1 MRIALLKRTHLRL
14 VAVAFAA
21 GLGVGPIAN
30 AQGGAQGAAAQALPD
45 DTLTVF
51 GNTTTIEIAPVL
63 VVADRGLYPGP
74 MTVTNGGILNL
85 YGVETASELFS
96 AGTAVLATNAET
108 QALRNS
114 VDNPDLRIILTV
126 SEGLYRLVAK
136 RSAGI
141 SQVADLRGKK
151 IGTILN
157 TSSNYF
163 VQAMLASAGLSI
175 DDVEISRVF
184 PLTSYATAL
193 TTGGL
198 DAVSVWEPGA
208 EYAAEAIGDDAIEF
222 HDPTIYREIFN
233 LNTRAMH
240 LEDPVMR
247 ARIVEFVRALIEASE
262 LIGEQPAIAWPLV
275 ARSAGL
281 DEALV
286 ARVWRHHA
294 WPATLVPDLLDVL
307 VEEEQWL
314 ASQAGRTARSRETLA
329 TLIDGSVLEEARR

>member
-1 MRIALLKRTHLRL
+1 MRRGLVAALLLGSAASQAQPGN
-14 VAVAFAA
+14 VAA
-21 GLGVGPIAN
+21 P
-30 AQGGAQGAAAQALPD
+30 AQSGDVLS
-45 DTLTVF
+45 VY

-74 MTVTNGGILNL
+74 MTVTNGGIPNL
-85 YGVETASELFS
+85 FGVETTSDLFS

-136 RSAGI
+136 RSSGI
-141 SQVADLRGKK
+141 AEIADLRGKK
-151 IGTILN
+151 VGTILN

-175 DDVEISRVF
+175 GDVEISSVF
-184 PLTSYATAL
+184 PLTNYATAL

-198 DAVSVWEPGA
+198 DAVAVWEPGA

-222 HDPTIYREIFN
+222 HDPAIYREVFN

-240 LEDPVMR
+240 LEDPIMR
-247 ARIVEFVRALIEASE
+247 ARIVRFVRALIEASE
-262 LIGEQPAIAWPLV
+262 LIAEQPAIAWPLV

-286 ARVWRHHA
+286 ARVWRHHSY
-294 WPATLVPDLLDVL
+294 PATLVPDLLDVL
-307 VEEEQWL
+307 VLEEQWL
-314 ASQAGRTARSRETLA
+314 ASQAGRPARSRETLA
-329 TLIDGSVLEEARR
+329 TLIDRSVLEEALGER

>member
-1 MRIALLKRTHLRL
+1 MRRGLLTALLLGSA
-14 VAVAFAA
+14 AVQAQPGGATA
-21 GLGVGPIAN
+21 E
-30 AQGGAQGAAAQALPD
+30 AQGGE
-45 DTLTVF
+45 TLSVF

-63 VVADRGLYPGP
+63 VVADRGLYPGAL
-74 MTVTNGGILNL
+74 TVTNGGIPNL
-85 YGVETASELFS
+85 FGVETTSELFS

-136 RSAGI
+136 RSSGI
-141 SQVADLRGKK
+141 AEIADLRGKK

-175 DDVEISRVF
+175 DDVEISTVL
-184 PLTSYATAL
+184 PLTNYATAL

-198 DAVSVWEPGA
+198 DAVSAWEPGA

-222 HDPTIYREIFN
+222 HDPTVYREVFN

-247 ARIVEFVRALIEASE
+247 ARIVNFVRALIEASE
-262 LIGEQPAIAWPLV
+262 LIEESPEIAWPLV
-275 ARSAGL
+275 ARSSGL
-281 DEALV
+281 DEELV

-294 WPATLVPDLLDVL
+294 YPATLVPDLLDVL
-307 VEEEQWL
+307 VEEELWL
-314 ASQAGRTARSRETLA
+314 ASQAGRPARSREELS
-329 TLIDGSVLEEARR
+329 TLIDHSVLEEALGQR

>member
-1 MRIALLKRTHLRL
+1 MRTTLLELTSLTL
-14 VAVAFAA
+14 LAAVAQ
-21 GLGVGPIAN
+21 
-30 AQGGAQGAAAQALPD
+30 AQSGNAAAQARPD
-45 DTLTVF
+45 ETLSVF

-74 MTVTNGGILNL
+74 MTVTNGGIPNL
-85 YGVETASELFS
+85 FGVATTSELFS

-136 RSAGI
+136 RSSGIAGI
-141 SQVADLRGKK
+141 ADLRGKK
-151 IGTILN
+151 IGTIRN

-163 VQAMLASAGLSI
+163 VQAMLGSAGLAI
-175 DDVEISRVF
+175 DDVEISSVF
-184 PLTSYATAL
+184 PLTNYATAL

-222 HDPTIYREIFN
+222 HDPTVYRELFN

-247 ARIVEFVRALIEASE
+247 ARIVAFVRALIEASE
-262 LIGEQPAIAWPLV
+262 LIEESPEIAWPLV

-281 DEALV
+281 DQALV

-294 WPATLVPDLLDVL
+294 YPATLVPDLLDVL
-307 VEEEQWL
+307 VQEEQWL
-314 ASQAGRTARSRETLA
+314 ASQAGRMARSRATLA
-329 TLIDGSVLEEARR
+329 TLIDGSVLEEALGGR

>member
-1 MRIALLKRTHLRL
+1 MRTT
-14 VAVAFAA
+14 FAA
-21 GLGVGPIAN
+21 ASVAAVIAGFCV
-30 AQGGAQGAAAQALPD
+30 ASTAAAQAQTGGASAPAGEPLS
-45 DTLTVF
+45 VF

-74 MTVTNGGILNL
+74 MTVTNGGIPNL
-85 YGVETASELFS
+85 FGVATTSELFS

-136 RSAGI
+136 RSSGI

-163 VQAMLASAGLSI
+163 VQAMLRSGGLSI
-175 DDVEISRVF
+175 DDVEISSVF
-184 PLTSYATAL
+184 PLTNYATAL

-208 EYAAEAIGDDAIEF
+208 EYAAEAIGEDAIEF
-222 HDPTIYREIFN
+222 HDPAVYREIFN

-247 ARIVEFVRALIEASE
+247 ARIVDFVRALIEASA
-262 LIGEQPAIAWPLV
+262 LIEQSPEIAWPLV
-275 ARSAGL
+275 ARSAGIG
-281 DEALV
+281 EALV
-286 ARVWRHHA
+286 ARVWRHHSY
-294 WPATLVPDLLDVL
+294 PATLVPDLLDVL

-329 TLIDGSVLEEARR
+329 TLIDRSVLEEALGER

>member
-1 MRIALLKRTHLRL
+1 MRNTPAFTRLPATAALLL
-14 VAVAFAA
+14 ASAA
-21 GLGVGPIAN
+21 
-30 AQGGAQGAAAQALPD
+30 AQAQSGGAAAQAAPD
-45 DTLTVF
+45 DTLSVY

-74 MTVTNGGILNL
+74 MTVTNGGIPNL
-85 YGVETASELFS
+85 FGVATTSELFS

-136 RSAGI
+136 RSSGI

-163 VQAMLASAGLSI
+163 VQAMLASGGLSI
-175 DDVEISRVF
+175 DDVEISSVF
-184 PLTSYATAL
+184 PLTNYATAL
-193 TTGGL
+193 TAGGL

-222 HDPTIYREIFN
+222 HDPAVYREIFN

-240 LEDPVMR
+240 LENPVMR

-262 LIGEQPAIAWPLV
+262 LIEDQPAIAWPLV
-275 ARSAGL
+275 AQSAGL
-281 DEALV
+281 DEELV

-294 WPATLVPDLLDVL
+294 YPATLVPDLLDVL
-307 VEEEQWL
+307 VLEEQWL

-329 TLIDGSVLEEARR
+329 TLIDSSVLEEALRER

>member
-1 MRIALLKRTHLRL
+1 MSRGLLGALLLAN
-14 VAVAFAA
+14 VAA
-21 GLGVGPIAN
+21 L
-30 AQGGAQGAAAQALPD
+30 AQPGAAAAPAGNALSIY
-45 DTLTVF
+45 

-74 MTVTNGGILNL
+74 VTVTNGGIPNL
-85 YGVETASELFS
+85 FGVATASELFS

-141 SQVADLRGKK
+141 DEIADLRGKRV
-151 IGTILN
+151 GTIAN
-157 TSSNYF
+157 TSSSYF
-163 VQAMLASAGLSI
+163 LHRMLGTAGLST
-175 DDVEISRVF
+175 DDVVVSGVF
-184 PLTSYATAL
+184 PLTAYGEAL

-198 DAVSVWEPGA
+198 DAITVWEPGP
-208 EYAAEAIGDDAIEF
+208 EYAIEAIGDDAIEF
-222 HDPTIYREIFN
+222 HDPAVYRELFN
-233 LNTRAMH
+233 LNTRAAH

-247 ARIVEFVRALIEASE
+247 ARIVDFVRALIEAAA
-262 LIGEQPAIAWPLV
+262 LIEESPEIAWPLV
-275 ARSAGL
+275 AARSGL

-294 WPATLVPDLLDVL
+294 WPATLPPDLLDVL

-314 ASQAGRTARSRETLA
+314 ARQANRSPRSRDQLA
-329 TLIDGSVLEEARR
+329 ELIDSSVLEEALGKR

>member
-1 MRIALLKRTHLRL
+1 MRNTPAFTRLPATAALLL
-14 VAVAFAA
+14 ASAA
-21 GLGVGPIAN
+21 
-30 AQGGAQGAAAQALPD
+30 AQAQSGGAAAQAAPD
-45 DTLTVF
+45 DTLSVY

-63 VVADRGLYPGP
+63 VVADRGLSPGP
-74 MTVTNGGILNL
+74 MTVTNGGIPNL
-85 YGVETASELFS
+85 FGVATTSELFS

-136 RSAGI
+136 RSSGI

-163 VQAMLASAGLSI
+163 VQAMLASGSLSI
-175 DDVEISRVF
+175 DDVEISSVF
-184 PLTSYATAL
+184 PLTNYATAL
-193 TTGGL
+193 TAGGL

-222 HDPTIYREIFN
+222 HDPAVYREIFN

-240 LEDPVMR
+240 LENPVMR

-262 LIGEQPAIAWPLV
+262 LIEDQPAIAWPLV
-275 ARSAGL
+275 AQSAGL
-281 DEALV
+281 DEELV

-294 WPATLVPDLLDVL
+294 YPATLVPDLLDVL
-307 VEEEQWL
+307 VLEEQWL

-329 TLIDGSVLEEARR
+329 TLIDSSVLEEALRER